1 MVKRENFMLCIFY
14 LKKKK
19 EQDLPG
25 GTVGKNPPANAG
37 NTRMPS
43 LTVTLVN
50 SQLPTVRRPGIKV
63 TSSFSLISC
72 ICLVTKS
79 C

>member
-1 MVKRENFMLCIFY
+1 MVKRANFMLCIFY

-37 NTRMPS
+37 NTG
-43 LTVTLVN
+43 LI
-50 SQLPTVRRPGIKV
+50 PGP
-63 TSSFSLISC
+63 
-72 ICLVTKS
+72 
-79 C
+79 